1 MVTAANENDEDVLPV
16 WLEGDSLAPPCPSDE
31 DVCRA
36 MIELSGAGPEDTLMD
51 LGGRYVVDIQ

>member
-1 MVTAANENDEDVLPV
+1 MVTTAEENEHCFPV
-16 WLEGDSLAPPCPSDE
+16 WLEGDSLAPPCSSDE

-51 LGGRYVVDIQ
+51 LGVGVW